1 MAAEAELESGR
12 PAGADGPPPAPPAP
26 PEGAPPA
33 TTRTSAWS
41 TAEVRYSYLVAVT
54 ATVFALDQASKSVVM
69 SNMQLGDVIP
79 LVPPVLDFHYITN
92 RGVAFGLFSRFG
104 DVFIPVALVIMLVIL
119 GFYRTLRGPR
129 LLLRTALA
137 LQLGGALGNL
147 LDRLRFGAVV
157 DFLDFHIS
165 AINFYFPVFNLAD
178 SAIVLGV
185 GILLVCLTFQGEE

>member
-12 PAGADGPPPAPPAP
+12 PAGADGPPPAPPD
-26 PEGAPPA
+26 GAPPA
-33 TTRTSAWS
+33 TARPSAWS

-54 ATVFALDQASKSVVM
+54 ATVFALDQASKAVVM

-104 DVFIPVALVIMLVIL
+104 DVFIPVAVVIMMVIL

-157 DFLDFHIS
+157 DFLDFHIP